1 MDENYRL
8 NLDSLVIQNVIWI
21 AGHRCAYVIDLSF
34 ISRFTEFSRSIH
46 IMASMK
52 NSESVMN
59 NSISSRGT
67 WSLQS
72 REMTGYG
79 FQFLLLALF
88 VVHVLTLNDATNLS
102 LFQSINALGAGLPA
116 WLVSAITDLGNGTTL
131 GVIVLCYLVKRPEL
145 TLRVVVAAILSLLM
159 VPLIKDYFAAPRPAV
174 ILEHLNIIGE
184 TRHANSFPSGH
195 TATAF
200 LFAVTIFLVSK
211 CNKVKLGLIA
221 VAALVGA
228 SRIMVGAHWPADV
241 VMGAIVGA
249 LCAYGALLLA
259 PLVKLTDK
267 LRLRSYLVLLVVILL
282 CELDKGY
289 DADAFWQVIMLRWI
303 WFSVCAGLIWQF
315 WKRTHRAAKLE
326 G

>member
-1 MDENYRL
+1 
-8 NLDSLVIQNVIWI
+8 
-21 AGHRCAYVIDLSF
+21 
-34 ISRFTEFSRSIH
+34 
-46 IMASMK
+46 
-52 NSESVMN
+52 
-59 NSISSRGT
+59 
-67 WSLQS
+67 
-72 REMTGYG
+72 
-79 FQFLLLALF
+79 
-88 VVHVLTLNDATNLS
+88 
-102 LFQSINALGAGLPA
+102 
-116 WLVSAITDLGNGTTL
+116 
-131 GVIVLCYLVKRPEL
+131 
-145 TLRVVVAAILSLLM
+145 M
-159 VPLIKDYFAAPRPAV
+159 VPLIKDYFAA
-174 ILEHLNIIGE
+174 
-184 TRHANSFPSGH
+184 H

-228 SRIMVGAHWPADV
+228 SRIMVGADV

-259 PLVKLTDK
+259 PLVKLSDK